1 MATMFN
7 TLKSN
12 YVLQTQFSEKT
23 WERFKATVFWKLSTE
38 SKCCFFWILCEKSQ
52 IAETPTIPIQKP
64 WLDSF
69 EKSGIESKWQINDL

>member
-1 MATMFN
+1 MATVSHTKKQLCITN
-7 TLKSN
+7 TILSKDLRS
-12 YVLQTQFSEKT
+12 
-23 WERFKATVFWKLSTE
+23 FKATVFWKLSTE